1 MIRNAA
7 RLLAAIVLLGAWGLS
22 SGRGPHLPLLAEA
35 HAGAADP
42 LQGAPDLS
50 RLPIFNQVVMRVRD
64 NYFDPTRIDPQQM
77 LVDALDYVEKQI
89 PEVMVDGDV
98 RSGEV
103 KVTVGEGTASFSIA
117 DVDTIFK
124 MSLRLSQIMAFVQKH
139 LHPDHNAE
147 TLQNVE
153 YALVNGML
161 SSLDPHSVLLK
172 PEYFREMKLSTKGEF
187 GGLGF
192 IIQMRDGELTVVRVL
207 KGTEDN
213 PTPAYKAGIRPKDKI
228 LKIEDESTVNMD
240 VSEAAARLR
249 GKPGTFVRITLHRE
263 GWPEPRE
270 MRLPRAK
277 IEIESVASRLLE
289 GDIGYIRIKNFQ
301 GNTARALQ
309 AALKDLRKQAKGE
322 LRGLVLDLRGNPGGL
337 LDQAI
342 QVSDTF
348 LDGGTIVS
356 TVGMN
361 NQLKE
366 VKKATDGGNRL
377 LEKDLPLAVLVNG
390 SSASASEIVAGALK
404 NLDRAVVIGRPTF
417 GKGSVQVLYDLPD
430 QSALKLTIAQYLTAG
445 EVSIQETGIT
455 PDIELIASRVEKDA
469 VNAFAPVRTMRE
481 VDLERHLANPADILP
496 MGQSGETATARKEDP
511 SEKPLFTLRYLRDER
526 PADELSEENAPVDD
540 PDPGE
545 EFFEDFQIRFAR
557 GLLAAAPYGRRSQ
570 IVANMGAY
578 VDRRGAEEAR
588 RLEQAIR
595 DLGVDW
601 SAGTRPANKPELAVR
616 FEPLPTQTLTAGD
629 KVELKVTVTNKG
641 KVPVYRLRAWTDCES
656 NPYLDRRE
664 FLFGHL
670 PPGATRT
677 WVTQVELP
685 SSLAP
690 RRDPVVLHL
699 EDAFDTEYEPF
710 FTEVNITGL
719 PRPRFAYTWQVVEKG
734 GLGLGLPRPGQK
746 LQLRVDVQN
755 VGRGPSSETTFA
767 SIKNKG
773 NEKIF
778 IEKGRWKVGELAP
791 GATTQAVFEI
801 HLREGYED
809 ETMPLQLVVY
819 DEKLEEVT
827 VEELKIPVL
836 HESAAFTPLAQR
848 VKAKE
853 TVRLRSAPHEAAP
866 GVAEVPAGSVLEAVG
881 RLGPWL
887 KVKWGSG
894 RFGFAE
900 DSRFDPTRERP
911 AAEGVRFAP
920 GRIPPEIVFA
930 TDDSAGGIASLGE
943 RFSLSGSVTGPD
955 LRDVYVF
962 VNDQKVFF
970 GKSKDGE
977 RLDFSAE
984 FPLKEGLNHV
994 VVVARDGHD
1003 LTSRRMLS
1011 VLRRNPEVARR
1022 LPAPAQTPP

>member
-7 RLLAAIVLLGAWGLS
+7 RLLAAIVLLGAWGLA

-35 HAGAADP
+35 RAGAADP
-42 LQGAPDLS
+42 LQGTPDLS

-139 LHPDHNAE
+139 LHPDHDEEA
-147 TLQNVE
+147 LQNIE

-192 IIQMRDGELTVVRVL
+192 IIQMREGELTVVRVL

-249 GKPGTFVRITLHRE
+249 GKPGTYVRITLHRE

-277 IEIESVASRLLE
+277 IEIESVISRLLE
-289 GDIGYIRIKNFQ
+289 DDVGYIRIKNFQ

-309 AALKDLRKQAKGE
+309 AALKDLRKRAKGE

-366 VKKATDGGNRL
+366 VKKATDQGNRL

-455 PDIELIASRVEKDA
+455 PDIELIASRVEKEA
-469 VNAFAPVRTMRE
+469 VNVFAPVRTMRE

-496 MGQSGETATARKEDP
+496 IGQSGDTATARKEDP
-511 SEKPLFTLRYLRDER
+511 AEKPLVSLRYLRDEL
-526 PADELSEENAPVDD
+526 PADDLAEEDASDD

-557 GLLAAAPYGRRSQ
+557 GLLAAAPHSKRSQ
-570 IVANMGAY
+570 ILAQMGAY
-578 VDRRGAEEAR
+578 VDRRAAEEER
-588 RLEQAIR
+588 RLEKAIR

-601 SAGTRPANKPELAVR
+601 SAGQKVARKPELEVR
-616 FEPLPTQTLTAGD
+616 FEPLPTQTLTAGE

-641 KVPVYRLRAWTDCES
+641 QVPVHRLRAWTDCES

-664 FLFGHL
+664 FLLGHL

-677 WVTQVELP
+677 WVTPVELP
-685 SSLAP
+685 SSLSP
-690 RRDPVVLHL
+690 RRDPIVLRL
-699 EDAFDTEYEPF
+699 EDASDTEYEPF
-710 FTEVNITGL
+710 FTELDITGL

-734 GLGLGLPRPGQK
+734 GPGVGLPRPGQK
-746 LQLRVDVQN
+746 LELRVDVQN

-791 GATTQAVFEI
+791 GAGAQAVFEI
-801 HLREGYED
+801 HLKEGYQE

-836 HESAAFTPLAQR
+836 HEPAALAPLNQR
-848 VKAKE
+848 VRAKE
-853 TVRLRSAPHEAAP
+853 AVLLRSAPHEAAP
-866 GVAEVPAGSVLEAVG
+866 RVAEVPAGSVLEASG
-881 RLGPWL
+881 RMGSWI

-900 DSRFDPTRERP
+900 ASRFDPTRDRV

-920 GRIPPEIVFA
+920 GRVPPEIVFA
-930 TDDSAGGIASLGE
+930 TDGSSGGIASLGE
-943 RFSLSGSVTGPD
+943 RFSLSGTVTGPD

-977 RLDFSAE
+977 RLEFSAE

-994 VVVARDGHD
+994 VVVARDGHG

-1022 LPAPAQTPP
+1022 LPAPASPAP

>member
-1 MIRNAA
+1 MIRFAA
-7 RLLAAIVLLGAWGLS
+7 RLLAAFVLLGAWGLS
-22 SGRGPHLPLLAEA
+22 SGGGPSLPFLAEA
-35 HAGAADP
+35 QAGAANP
-42 LQGAPDLS
+42 LQGVPDLS

-64 NYFDPTRIDPQQM
+64 NYFDPTRIEPQQM

-98 RSGEV
+98 KSGEV

-139 LHPDHNAE
+139 LHPDHDAE
-147 TLQNVE
+147 ALRNIE

-192 IIQMRDGELTVVRVL
+192 IIQMREGELTVVRVL

-213 PTPAYKAGIRPKDKI
+213 PTPAFKAGIRPKDRI
-228 LKIEDESTVNMD
+228 LRIEDESTVNMD
-240 VSEAAARLR
+240 VSEAAERLR
-249 GKPGTFVRITLHRE
+249 GKPGTYVRVTLHRD
-263 GWPEPRE
+263 GWPEPKE

-277 IEIESVASRLLE
+277 IEIESVISRLL
-289 GDIGYIRIKNFQ
+289 DDNVGYVRIKNFQ
-301 GNTARALQ
+301 GNTARALH
-309 AALKDLRKQAKGE
+309 AAIDEMRKKAKGD
-322 LRGLVLDLRGNPGGL
+322 LRGLVLDLRSNPGGL

-348 LDGGTIVS
+348 LGGGSIVT

-366 VKKATDGGNRL
+366 VKKATDQGNAL

-445 EVSIQETGIT
+445 DVSIQETGIT
-455 PDIELIASRVEKDA
+455 PDVELIASRVEKDA
-469 VNAFAPVRTMRE
+469 VNAFAPIRTMRE
-481 VDLERHLANPADILP
+481 VDLERHLANPADLLP
-496 MGQSGETATARKEDP
+496 MGQSSEATARKEDP
-511 SEKPLFTLRYLRDER
+511 SQKPLFQLRYLRDER
-526 PADELSEENAPVDD
+526 PTDELVADESSVDD

-557 GLLAAAPYGRRSQ
+557 GLLTAAPHGKRSKILAQ
-570 IVANMGAY
+570 MGPY
-578 VDRRGAEEAR
+578 VDRRSQEEEKR
-588 RLEQAIR
+588 FEQAIR
-595 DLGVDW
+595 DLQVDW
-601 SAGTRPANKPELAVR
+601 SIAAKPAQRPELEVR
-616 FEPLPTQTLTAGD
+616 FEPLPSQTLTAGE

-641 KVPVYRLRAWTDCES
+641 KVPAYRLRAWTDSES
-656 NPYLDRRE
+656 NPLFDRRE

-670 PPGATRT
+670 PPGASRT
-677 WVTQVELP
+677 WVTPVELP
-685 SSLAP
+685 PSLSP
-690 RRDPVVLHL
+690 RRDPVTLRL
-699 EDAFDTEYEPF
+699 EDAFENEYEPY
-710 FTEVNITGL
+710 FTEVDVTGL
-719 PRPRFAYTWQVVEKG
+719 PKPRFAYSWQVVEKG
-734 GLGLGLPRPGQK
+734 GAGLGLPRPGQK
-746 LQLRVDVQN
+746 LELRVDVQN
-755 VGRGPSSETTFA
+755 VGRGPSTETTFA

-791 GATTQAVFEI
+791 GATAQAVFE
-801 HLREGYED
+801 LELKEGYQE
-809 ETMPLQLVVY
+809 ENMPLQLVIY
-819 DEKLEEVT
+819 DEKLEELT
-827 VEELKIPVL
+827 VEELKIPVRHDEVAL
-836 HESAAFTPLAQR
+836 TPLAQR
-848 VKAKE
+848 MKARE
-853 TVRLRSAPHEAAP
+853 RVQVRSAPREDAP
-866 GVAEVPAGSVLEAVG
+866 LLAVVPAGGVLEAAG
-881 RLGPWL
+881 RVEKWV
-887 KVKWGSG
+887 KVKWASG
-894 RFGFAE
+894 RFGFA
-900 DSRFDPTRERP
+900 P
-911 AAEGVRFAP
+911 AGAFESTQEKPSLDEIRFAP
-920 GRIPPEIVFA
+920 GRIPPEIVFD
-930 TDDSAGGIASLGE
+930 TDGGKGGIASMGE
-943 RFSLSGSVTGPD
+943 RYSLSGKVSGPD

-977 RLDFSAE
+977 SLEFSAE
-984 FPLKEGLNHV
+984 FPLKEGINHV
-994 VVVARDGHD
+994 VVVARDGQE
-1003 LTSRRMLS
+1003 LTSRRMIS
-1011 VLRRNPEVARR
+1011 VLRRNPEMARR
-1022 LPAPAQTPP
+1022 LPVPAAPTP